1 MNYSSGN
8 IASLQGLLNCMGHE
22 IMEAREVE
30 AEAKKNVFIII
41 RRDKAKS
48 GIFHSCIPQSD
59 PNKPLFARSKQK
71 PRRPACKQN

>member
-30 AEAKKNVFIII
+30 AEAKKKCFYHHTK
-41 RRDKAKS
+41 R
-48 GIFHSCIPQSD
+48 
-59 PNKPLFARSKQK
+59 
-71 PRRPACKQN
+71 